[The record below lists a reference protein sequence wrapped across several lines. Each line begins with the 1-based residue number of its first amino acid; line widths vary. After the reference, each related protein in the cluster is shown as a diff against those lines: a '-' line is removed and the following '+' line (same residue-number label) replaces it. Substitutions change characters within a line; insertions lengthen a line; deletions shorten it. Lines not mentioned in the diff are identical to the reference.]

1 MRTRG
6 MLSHKDATPQDL
18 IPLYTER
25 SRPRRSERE
34 RAAARACTCVRV
46 RGCVRSRMGYSG
58 IDVSSFIP
66 GYRAVVRA

>member
-34 RAAARACTCVRV
+34 RAAARACTRVRV
-46 RGCVRSRMGYSG
+46 RAGVCGRVWVTPGSMFPSSSPG
-58 IDVSSFIP
+58 I
-66 GYRAVVRA
+66 GL